1 MIKNLLHQ
9 NQTSR
14 LMAGLLL
21 IKKKDL
27 KKSGEKMD
35 WLTVERF
42 KKMIKTPAVIYFGDL
57 CRS

>member
-21 IKKKDL
+21 IKKKRFEE
-27 KKSGEKMD
+27 KWEKMD
-35 WLTVERF
+35 WLTVEQF

>member
-27 KKSGEKMD
+27 KKSGKKWID
-35 WLTVERF
+35 WLLNDL